1 MGQRFSTRRPGRR
14 TSSAGGRTTGG
25 ASTGSTGG
33 TGGDLMASMQRSMS
47 DAGDAV
53 TEAVASASRS
63 VVAFGLEREIAAY
76 ESKIRA
82 RKKQFGVDAYGPLR
96 SADRQALAFA
106 FNAARADVARL
117 QAIVDRKRAALAA
130 LRDSATPASQPG
142 HGGAAADAPQS
153 NNGDAADALARA
165 LDVPHAVAAGAMH
178 RANGD
183 RDAAAAMILE
193 ERRQPVE
200 AEVLSWDNPIEAT
213 LVEEPRPR
221 QSLSKRISERMRG
234 RL

>member
-1 MGQRFSTRRPGRR
+1 
-14 TSSAGGRTTGG
+14 
-25 ASTGSTGG
+25 
-33 TGGDLMASMQRSMS
+33 MASMQRSMS

-63 VVAFGLEREIAAY
+63 VGAFGLEREIASC

-82 RKKQFGVDAYGPLR
+82 RKKQFGVEAYGPLR

-117 QAIVDRKRAALAA
+117 QAMVDRKRAALAA
-130 LRDSATPASQPG
+130 LRDSATPAPQSG
-142 HGGAAADAPQS
+142 TGAAADAPQS

>member
-1 MGQRFSTRRPGRR
+1 
-14 TSSAGGRTTGG
+14 
-25 ASTGSTGG
+25 
-33 TGGDLMASMQRSMS
+33 MASMQRSMS

-130 LRDSATPASQPG
+130 LRDSATPASQLG

-153 NNGDAADALARA
+153 NNGDAADALAHLTLLLRRRASLRAPKEAVVAGGVGAAEVGAGAERA
-165 LDVPHAVAAGAMH
+165 LP
-178 RANGD
+178 
-183 RDAAAAMILE
+183 
-193 ERRQPVE
+193 
-200 AEVLSWDNPIEAT
+200 
-213 LVEEPRPR
+213 PRPR
-221 QSLSKRISERMRG
+221 PGAPQTMWTAHAAEGHRYAIS
-234 RL
+234 

>member
-1 MGQRFSTRRPGRR
+1 
-14 TSSAGGRTTGG
+14 
-25 ASTGSTGG
+25 
-33 TGGDLMASMQRSMS
+33 MS

-63 VVAFGLEREIAAY
+63 VGAFGLEREIASC

-82 RKKQFGVDAYGPLR
+82 RKKQFGVEAYGPLR

-117 QAIVDRKRAALAA
+117 QAMVDRKRAALAA
-130 LRDSATPASQPG
+130 LRDSATPAPQSG
-142 HGGAAADAPQS
+142 TGAAADAPQS

-193 ERRQPVE
+193 ERRQLVE

-221 QSLSKRISERMRG
+221 QSLSKRNSERMRG

>member
-1 MGQRFSTRRPGRR
+1 
-14 TSSAGGRTTGG
+14 
-25 ASTGSTGG
+25 
-33 TGGDLMASMQRSMS
+33 MASMQRSMS

-63 VVAFGLEREIAAY
+63 VGAFGLEREIASC

-82 RKKQFGVDAYGPLR
+82 RKKQFGVEAYGPLR

-117 QAIVDRKRAALAA
+117 QAMVDRKRAALAA
-130 LRDSATPASQPG
+130 LRDSATPAPQSG
-142 HGGAAADAPQS
+142 TGAAADAPQS

-193 ERRQPVE
+193 ERRQLVE

-221 QSLSKRISERMRG
+221 QSLSKRNSERMRG